1 MLKQCKKIL
10 GALVLAI
17 VLLPVT
23 VSHAEAQTGIRSYD
37 MGHYQH
43 AKEVL
48 SQENPKFLTQF
59 QTLRK
64 EIKLID
70 SSDKQAQYTA
80 LMRFFT
86 YLPPPL
92 CLFRCARWLAWSL
105 PTERIMMTRRALR
118 LAFAQP

>member
-10 GALVLAI
+10 GALVLAS

-23 VSHAEAQTGIRSYD
+23 ASLAAAQTGIRSYD

-70 SSDKQAQYTA
+70 Y
-80 LMRFFT
+80 
-86 YLPPPL
+86 PE
-92 CLFRCARWLAWSL
+92 WSK
-105 PTERIMMTRRALR
+105 PAVTSEPEEFWSHFM
-118 LAFAQP
+118 